1 MKKAI
6 PWLESVAGA
15 AHLMAR
21 GFPSDRIQVEAT
33 SYDTIGNAYFA
44 KLLHVDP
51 AGWRRLVVITSEFHM
66 PRTRAIFEWVFGLTP
81 GRYELQFEAT
91 PDEGLEP
98 YLFERRRIKEAAAL
112 NDLQQK
118 IARIRDVATLHR
130 WIYTEHNAY
139 TAQGWTSRKASRP
152 RLSRSIDDGPVRGPS
167 TARLS
172 QANNE
177 RQSGQWRPDRR
188 VLRRA
193 TMRTA
198 KRLPVEAQHRN
209 IGEGQAHP
217 RCKPYSEP
225 ANVHIGG
232 AR

>member
-1 MKKAI
+1 MCDAVLVLGGGVRAGGELPLQVVKRFDRAI
-6 PWLESVAGA
+6 EVAGDVAPIVCLSAATVHRPPPLNEEGYPWLESVAGA

-33 SYDTIGNAYFA
+33 SYDTIGNAYFT

-51 AGWRRLVVITSEFHM
+51 AGWRRLAVITSEFHM

-118 IARIRDVATLHR
+118 IARIRDLATLHR
-130 WIYTEHNAY
+130 WMYTEHNAY
-139 TAQGWTSRKASRP
+139 TAQGWTSRKASTP
-152 RLSRSIDDGPVRGPS
+152 EI
-167 TARLS
+167 
-172 QANNE
+172 
-177 RQSGQWRPDRR
+177 
-188 VLRRA
+188 
-193 TMRTA
+193 
-198 KRLPVEAQHRN
+198 VE
-209 IGEGQAHP
+209 I
-217 RCKPYSEP
+217 Y
-225 ANVHIGG
+225 
-232 AR
+232 